1 MKIARDSF
9 LFSFFFL
16 FCLNLVLRVIIVVVS
31 KDISIIPD

>member
-9 LFSFFFL
+9 LFSFFL